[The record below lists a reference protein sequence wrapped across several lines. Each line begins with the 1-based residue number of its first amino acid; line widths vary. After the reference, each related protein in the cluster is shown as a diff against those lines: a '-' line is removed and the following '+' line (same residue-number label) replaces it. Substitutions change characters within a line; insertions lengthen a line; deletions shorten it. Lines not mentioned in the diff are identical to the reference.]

1 MYNKSHIP
9 QSHNT
14 KYTRI
19 PKILIK
25 YERKFY
31 IERVTL
37 QKKKRKMDKKKT
49 DIQIQ
54 VINRIKKI
62 RLSQDVSQREF
73 ANMLD
78 ITAGEIGNIESLK
91 YKNKYTLRQLVA
103 ISNKMN
109 IPIIDLLYDDD
120 EKDNVEGIND
130 ILKRIVFYLD

>member
-1 MYNKSHIP
+1 
-9 QSHNT
+9 
-14 KYTRI
+14 
-19 PKILIK
+19 
-25 YERKFY
+25 
-31 IERVTL
+31 
-37 QKKKRKMDKKKT
+37 MDNKKT